1 MRTIIVSCVLFLPA
15 LLLAQDRAPLSS
27 SEESS
32 SENTLLS
39 SRDVID
45 PVAGLSAAQL
55 VERALQHNPDLL
67 AARLEVDVKRG
78 QLVQARLHANPSFN
92 LEQMIEPAGK
102 DNRFTA
108 GAAIPL
114 ELFGRVAR
122 RAGVASEGLTVQ
134 QFLAADRE
142 RLIAASVKSAYHNT
156 LAAVRNLQFTEDLLA
171 LNRQNATL
179 IRARAD
185 EGSAARLDAG
195 IALVEANRIDTVR
208 AQDAARVAVLL
219 YQLRTLIGMNP
230 EEPLLLKP
238 YPEEPLK
245 PIGREQALAT
255 ALATRSDLRAAK
267 AEERMIEAQLREAET
282 GARPDASLGASYVRS
297 DSGFALSGIDP
308 AGNLRPIRQVF
319 NYVTFGVNISAPL
332 RNRNQGT
339 LLANSAAMSAAH
351 QRTVYLDLTIR
362 NEIAAVYAAYA
373 AAARNVKIYKS
384 SVRDLAADNLDV
396 VRKAYQLG
404 RNTILDVIS
413 EQRRYIEIETGY
425 TEVINQYAQALVEM
439 ERVIGASPIAQEVQ
453 HVKP

>member
-55 VERALQHNPDLL
+55 VERALQRNPDLL
-67 AARLEVDVKRG
+67 AARLEVDVKHG

-92 LEQMIEPAGK
+92 LEQMIEPAGT

-108 GAAIPL
+108 GAAVPL

-122 RAGVASEGLTVQ
+122 RAGVASEAVTVQ
-134 QFLAADRE
+134 QRLAADRE
-142 RLIAASVKSAYHNT
+142 RLLAASVKSAYHNT
-156 LAAVRNLQFTEDLLA
+156 LAAIRNLQFTEDLLA

-179 IRARAD
+179 ISARAE

-195 IALVEANRIDTVR
+195 IALVEANRIDTAR

-219 YQLRTLIGMNP
+219 YQLRTLIGMS
-230 EEPLLLKP
+230 
-238 YPEEPLK
+238 PEEPLK
-245 PIGREQALAT
+245 PIGRDQAVAT

-267 AEERMIEAQLREAET
+267 AEERMIEAQLREAEA

-297 DSGFALSGIDP
+297 DSSFGLSGIDP

-319 NYVTFGVNISAPL
+319 NYITFGVNISAPL

-351 QRTVYLDLTIR
+351 QRTVYLELTIR
-362 NEIAAVYAAYA
+362 NEIAAAYAAYA

-384 SVRDLAADNLDV
+384 GVRDQAADNLDV

-404 RNTILDVIS
+404 RDTILDVIS